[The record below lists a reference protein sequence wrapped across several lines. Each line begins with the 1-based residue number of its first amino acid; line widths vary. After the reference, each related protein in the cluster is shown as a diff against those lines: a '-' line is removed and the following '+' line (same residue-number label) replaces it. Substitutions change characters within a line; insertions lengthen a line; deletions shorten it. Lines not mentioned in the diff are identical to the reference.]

1 MKSLGI
7 IWAQYGPYHMARVA
21 AMKRLAG
28 SLQIH
33 ALELADQTL
42 LYDWKR
48 SSNVKPITLCPGSP
62 VEKLSFQRVFHQTRR
77 VLSEL
82 EIDVCFLPSYAP
94 SQSLAAFMAAKSL
107 GLRTVL
113 MNESHAGTSQASG
126 AAAWVKRRLVRSFDA
141 ALVGGKP
148 QTRYLVALGLPQEKI
163 FTGYDAVDNDYFA
176 QRAGEIRERKAE
188 FRCQYELPE
197 DFFLSLGRFIPK
209 KNLAMLIRAFHL
221 FLHSNPDGQ
230 FHLVMVGSGE
240 EFNRL
245 TVLCQDLGLP
255 IYDKSSAGVPN
266 GQTKMPSPSQPG
278 VHFYGF
284 RQIKENPVFYALAD
298 AFVLPSL
305 REEWGL
311 VVNEAMA
318 SGLPVI
324 VSETAGCCEDLLR
337 PCSFSK
343 EAMARTKEMAG
354 LRLRQNGFA
363 FDPNSTE
370 SLAQAFRTLAAE
382 PELRET
388 MGQASQGIVEAYSC
402 ASFASNAMLA
412 ARTAVGEEI
421 STAKL
426 ELTEAQELR
435 S

>member
-1 MKSLGI
+1 MKSLGV

-21 AMKRLAG
+21 AMQRLAG

-33 ALELADQTL
+33 ALELGDQTL

-48 SSNVKPITLCPGSP
+48 SSNVKPRTLCPGSP
-62 VEKLSFQRVFHQTRR
+62 VEKLSFRRVFHQTRR

-94 SQSLAAFMAAKSL
+94 RQSLAAFMAAKSL

-113 MNESHAGTSQASG
+113 MNESHAGTSQARG

-148 QTRYLVALGLPQEKI
+148 QMRYLVALGLPEEKI
-163 FTGYDAVDNDYFA
+163 CTGYDAVDNDYFA
-176 QRAGEIRERKAE
+176 QRTGEIRERKAE
-188 FRCQYELPE
+188 FLCQYELPE
-197 DFFLSLGRFIPK
+197 SFFLSLGRFIPK
-209 KNLAMLIRAFHL
+209 KNLAMLIRAYHL
-221 FLHSNPDGQ
+221 FLRSIPDSQ

-266 GQTKMPSPSQPG
+266 GKTKIQFPSPG

-284 RQIKENPVFYALAD
+284 RQIEENPVFYALAD

-318 SGLPVI
+318 SGLPVM

-337 PCSFSK
+337 PCSFSV
-343 EAMARTKEMAG
+343 ELTARAEEVAG
-354 LRLRQNGFA
+354 LHLRQNGFA
-363 FDPNSTE
+363 FDPNSSE
-370 SLAQAFRTLAAE
+370 SLAQAFRTMAAE
-382 PELRET
+382 PKLRET
-388 MGQASQGIVEAYSC
+388 MGQASRRIVEAYCC

-412 ARTAVGEEI
+412 ARTAVGEDI

-426 ELTEAQELR
+426 ELTEARELR